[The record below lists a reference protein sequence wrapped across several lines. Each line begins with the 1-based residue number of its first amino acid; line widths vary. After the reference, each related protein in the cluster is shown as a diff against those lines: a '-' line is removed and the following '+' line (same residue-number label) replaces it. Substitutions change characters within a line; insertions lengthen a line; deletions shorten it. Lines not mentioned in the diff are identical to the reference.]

1 MVIKSKSIIRPGLK
15 KRFFVHICLAVC
27 LPLIVG
33 CMSKIDLK
41 RLIPPASRDDDVMI
55 FDESESMTIAWGTIE
70 GRGAA
75 KFFDDDSYQVGYLR
89 ESSGVH
95 YDLILANY
103 PPEKLVGHLVK
114 DVFRS
119 LGFRFG
125 ESPYRLEGHLVNF
138 AVDSHNKIFC
148 HIAFELRVVEV
159 KKGGDII
166 WQEFFEFKSTAP
178 VEEEMLGLRDI
189 HQDVVNQAFEM
200 LEEKLRGEDFLSR
213 TKHQLYLR
221 KHKRK
226 FEPELIGPAGP
237 AGPGPVPSN

>member
-1 MVIKSKSIIRPGLK
+1 MNMLKRSKSIIRPGLI
-15 KRFFVHICLAVC
+15 KRFIVHIYLVVLGALV
-27 LPLIVG
+27 VG

-70 GRGAA
+70 RRGAA
-75 KFFDDDSYQVGYLR
+75 NFFDDDSYQVGYLR
-89 ESSGVH
+89 ESSGVQ

-103 PPEKLVGHLVK
+103 PPEKLISHLVK
-114 DVFRS
+114 DVFRP

-138 AVDSHNKIFC
+138 SIDSYKKIVC
-148 HIAFELRVVEV
+148 HITFELRVVEN

-166 WQEFFEFKSTAP
+166 WQDFFEFKSSAP
-178 VEEEMLGLRDI
+178 AEGEMLGLRGI
-189 HQDVVNQAFEM
+189 HQDVVNQTFEM
-200 LEEKLRGEDFLSR
+200 LEEKLREEDFLSR

-221 KHKRK
+221 EHKRK
-226 FEPELIGPAGP
+226 FEPELSRPAG
-237 AGPGPVPSN
+237 